1 MLGALCDGIRVHD
14 LLKCSSHPACLYVL
28 NNSCF
33 CFLEYLF
40 ICDAVCISDL
50 SDFIYTGC
58 WKASICSLPW
68 SHWRRELHRK
78 DHRPQD
84 RTFSK
89 FWHLLQDH
97 TGCILMIPTA
107 VYDSGVCICLH
118 MPMNRTSLLPV
129 IRSCLNKQQISTPT
143 MGAFAS
149 WVIIV
154 NSSKLEYIHVLI
166 QQAVLWVSVQSVVL
180 LRDFTSSHCI
190 PKHGLLF
197 S

>member
-1 MLGALCDGIRVHD
+1 MCVLVGFLILFLPPGSQVIAMLGALCDGI
-14 LLKCSSHPACLYVL
+14 
-28 NNSCF
+28 
-33 CFLEYLF
+33 
-40 ICDAVCISDL
+40 CDTVCISDL

-58 WKASICSLPW
+58 WKASICSFTW
-68 SHWRRELHRK
+68 SHWRRELYRK

-89 FWHLLQDH
+89 FDISYKTTQAAFSWFQLQFYH
-97 TGCILMIPTA
+97 
-107 VYDSGVCICLH
+107 SGVCICLH
-118 MPMNRTSLLPV
+118 LPMNRTSLLPV

-143 MGAFAS
+143 LGAFAS

-154 NSSKLEYIHVLI
+154 DSSKLEYVHVLI
-166 QQAVLWVSVQSVVL
+166 QQAVLWVSVQSVGL